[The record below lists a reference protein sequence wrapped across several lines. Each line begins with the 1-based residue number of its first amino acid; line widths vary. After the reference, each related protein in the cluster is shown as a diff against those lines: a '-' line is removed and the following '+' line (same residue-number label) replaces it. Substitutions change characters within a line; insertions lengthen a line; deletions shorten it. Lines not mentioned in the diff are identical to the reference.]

1 MRLLINGGDWNT
13 VTYIP
18 DLRRNKYTEMFFKG
32 YKPHPD
38 GDGSMIWDFELA
50 IKEADFNKK
59 RKVGSLKKK
68 KKKSTPKKKTRK
80 K

>member
-13 VTYIP
+13 VSYIS

-68 KKKSTPKKKTRK
+68 SSKSKKRK

>member
-13 VTYIP
+13 VSYIS
-18 DLRRNKYTEMFFKG
+18 DLRRNKYTEIFFKG

-38 GDGSMIWDFELA
+38 GDGTMIWDFELA
-50 IKEADFNKK
+50 IKEANFDKK

-68 KKKSTPKKKTRK
+68 KKSTPKKKARK

>member
-1 MRLLINGGDWNT
+1 
-13 VTYIP
+13 
-18 DLRRNKYTEMFFKG
+18 MFFKG

-38 GDGSMIWDFELA
+38 GDGTMIWDFELA
-50 IKEADFNKK
+50 IKEANFDKK
-59 RKVGSLKKK
+59 RKVCSLRK